1 MDRISPGVFETTIDG
16 VTTLY
21 TKTGVFSDGTPMT
34 VEKCDGYD
42 FIRVGFEY
50 FKRVSPGDPIASA
63 PSFSDD
69 SFDI

>member
-1 MDRISPGVFETTIDG
+1 MERISSGVFETNVNG
-16 VTTLY
+16 VTTVY
-21 TKTGVFSDGTPMT
+21 ARTGLFSDGTPMT

-50 FKRVSPGDPIASA
+50 FQRVSPGDPIGSA

-69 SFDI
+69 TFDI